1 METQSLKK
9 GRFLIQEVTDPK
21 PISKKI
27 ICRHDSI
34 NFKKQYYFKEKAF
47 SNHLFFPNIASFVYD
62 FRGNEWINCEAAFR
76 SLIKKE
82 DKNAFTYLSFN
93 SDSSDNCSF
102 DSSRQKTNDDSI
114 NQRRRMD
121 IKEKKTIKNE
131 RRLSELKNNFE
142 IEKKLTNAKNT
153 KNKFKS
159 NNLNLN
165 RIILNLNEAKLQVCS
180 VNNIKFKGE
189 KEKEFNNLQ
198 INQALSFSIF

>member
-9 GRFLIQEVTDPK
+9 GRFLIQEVTEPK
-21 PISKKI
+21 PIIKKI

-47 SNHLFFPNIASFVYD
+47 SNQLLFPNIASFVYD
-62 FRGNEWINCEAAFR
+62 FRGNEWINCAEAFG

-82 DKNAFTYLSFN
+82 NKNVFTYINFS

-114 NQRRRMD
+114 NQRKGMN
-121 IKEKKTIKNE
+121 IKEKKKIKNE

-142 IEKKLTNAKNT
+142 IEKKMTTAKNI
-153 KNKFKS
+153 KNKFRS

-165 RIILNLNEAKLQVCS
+165 RIILNLNEAKFQVCS